1 MFQNLKGKAISFE
14 GGEGAG
20 KSTVMKI
27 PIGIL
32 EEINEKRDINYITR
46 INPNDLFNELNVER
60 ETIVFIAWLD
70 YNYWADDKEKEELYK
85 TFLSNQYEYEE
96 DLKRRFY
103 STNKPMF
110 FEERV
115 KIQEQLENFLSINN
129 KLNKQEKEELTSK
142 VDKTILFILNSH
154 KYKNSNTSN
163 SLSNA
168 SKEKRKHT
176 FLKYGY
182 NIYILKH
189 KWFGPIK
196 I

>member
-1 MFQNLKGKAISFE
+1 MVSAKVYQEVYEILSYMDKM
-14 GGEGAG
+14 
-20 KSTVMKI
+20 TVMKI
-27 PIGIL
+27 PLGIL

-115 KIQEQLENFLSINN
+115 RIQEQLDKGKTVNGEIPENVSAGEAVSAISENTLAVYNKNFLVNLKNAI
-129 KLNKQEKEELTSK
+129 
-142 VDKTILFILNSH
+142 KTFFFNR
-154 KYKNSNTSN
+154 KKKR
-163 SLSNA
+163 
-168 SKEKRKHT
+168 KEKK
-176 FLKYGY
+176 LKT
-182 NIYILKH
+182 K
-189 KWFGPIK
+189 
-196 I
+196 

>member
-1 MFQNLKGKAISFE
+1 MVSAKVYQEVYEILSYMDKM
-14 GGEGAG
+14 
-20 KSTVMKI
+20 TVMKI
-27 PIGIL
+27 PLGIL

-115 KIQEQLENFLSINN
+115 KIQEQLDKGKQFGDQMPTDVTAGEAVSAISENTLAVYNKNFLVNLKNAI
-129 KLNKQEKEELTSK
+129 
-142 VDKTILFILNSH
+142 KTFFFNR
-154 KYKNSNTSN
+154 KKKR
-163 SLSNA
+163 
-168 SKEKRKHT
+168 KEKK
-176 FLKYGY
+176 KV
-182 NIYILKH
+182 K
-189 KWFGPIK
+189 
-196 I
+196 